1 MSTYQYQPF
10 KPPLFCLSCGDPI
23 RQPRRGGRYRLYCT
37 GKCRKAANRSTRK
50 FEHAQAKDNLLRSLR
65 KQWKQLDSPTTVY
78 TLEQIVRIYG
88 VEPAALATQAI
99 IQELE
104 ARVKNP

>member
-1 MSTYQYQPF
+1 M
-10 KPPLFCLSCGDPI
+10 
-23 RQPRRGGRYRLYCT
+23 
-37 GKCRKAANRSTRK
+37 
-50 FEHAQAKDNLLRSLR
+50 RSLR

-104 ARVKNP
+104 ARVKNPIIQAQFAREIRNQMEVDEHS